1 MKNSLKDLLFI
12 IKSEFKESKI
22 AAILQIIY
30 GICLTF
36 QSTPSVIFPALIIDE
51 ITTEGRW
58 SIAVIYAALFAFFM
72 FLPKFI
78 LSFIENLQSVHN
90 MKLPHKF
97 ILDLAEKMTLVDYKE
112 TERSDFLDIYDNA
125 GNMVFEACG
134 NSFSLFT
141 LVLRL

>member
-125 GNMVFEACG
+125 GNMVCGYNEAVG
-134 NSFSLFT
+134 SRIYYFNA
-141 LVLRL
+141 